1 MSQDI
6 TEVPI
11 TPSTPAGVDEPG
23 PDSQS
28 ADGGVPADRRGQISW
43 AVFEW
48 ARNPY
53 VLLITI
59 YVFAPYFSNF
69 VVGDPVQGQAIW
81 GYINGFA
88 GAAIAILAPFLG
100 AIADLG
106 GTRKPWIIAFTLIM
120 VPAMIAL
127 WFALPGD
134 GGIGIWGVA
143 ICIVTITIAYE
154 FSAVFHNSML
164 PSIAPHSRIGFLSGL
179 GLALGNLGGLL
190 ILIFMLVFFTLPGN
204 VPWGFVP
211 DTPLFG
217 LDQSLHQDSR
227 ISGPVAGLW
236 LAAFSLPLFLFTPD
250 AAKNTIGAIAAMRKG
265 VARVVQTVMRLK
277 HYRNVATYLGAR
289 MLYNDGKTAVLI
301 FGGVYAAGVFGWGPL
316 DMLVYG
322 IILSVFA
329 VLGGLIGG
337 WLDDTFGSK
346 AAIMTSI
353 GGTTV
358 GLLLA
363 ISITPTELFFQP
375 YEVTGPIWSL
385 PFFKTLPE
393 LLYLCVVI
401 IIAIF
406 ITAAYANSRTM
417 LARIAPAQM
426 MTEFFGL
433 YALSGT
439 ATAFVAP
446 ILVGISTEMFDSQR
460 AGFGSIL
467 LLLIAG
473 MAVMIFVQET
483 RSERA
488 PDDHG

>member
-1 MSQDI
+1 LSQDV
-6 TEVPI
+6 TEIPV

-23 PDSQS
+23 PDNRA
-28 ADGGVPADRRGQISW
+28 ADGGTPADRRGQISW

-53 VLLITI
+53 VLLVTI
-59 YVFAPYFSNF
+59 YVFAPYFSNT

-106 GTRKPWIIAFTLIM
+106 GSRKPWIMAFTALM
-120 VPAMIAL
+120 VPAMVIL
-127 WFALPGD
+127 WFALPEN
-134 GGIGIWGVA
+134 GGIGIWGVT
-143 ICIVTITIAYE
+143 ISIVTITIAYE

-204 VPWGFVP
+204 VPWSFVP

-217 LDQSLHQDSR
+217 LDQSQFQDSR
-227 ISGPVAGLW
+227 ISGPVAGMW

-250 AAKNTIGAIAAMRKG
+250 AARNAIGVWEAMQKG

-301 FGGVYAAGVFGWGPL
+301 FGGVYAAGVFGWGAL

-322 IILSVFA
+322 IVLSVFA
-329 VLGGLIGG
+329 VLGGLLGG

-346 AAIMTSI
+346 VAIMTSI

-358 GLLLA
+358 GLMLA
-363 ISITPTELFFQP
+363 VSITPTELFFQP
-375 YEVTGPIWSL
+375 YESTEPIWSL
-385 PFFKTLPE
+385 PFFQTVPE
-393 LLYLCVVI
+393 ITYLAVVI
-401 IIAIF
+401 LIAIF

-417 LARIAPAQM
+417 LARIAPAKM

-446 ILVGISTEMFDSQR
+446 ILVGFSTDIFDSQR

-473 MAVMIFVQET
+473 LIVMLYVREE

-488 PDDHG
+488 EDDH

>member
-1 MSQDI
+1 M
-6 TEVPI
+6 
-11 TPSTPAGVDEPG
+11 A
-23 PDSQS
+23 
-28 ADGGVPADRRGQISW
+28 ADGGTPADKRGQIAW

-59 YVFAPYFSNF
+59 YVFSPYFSTT

-81 GYINGFA
+81 GYINGIA

-106 GTRKPWIIAFTLIM
+106 GTRKPWIAAFTAIM
-120 VPAMIAL
+120 VPAMVLL
-127 WFALPGD
+127 WFALPD
-134 GGIGIWGVA
+134 NGGIGVMGVA
-143 ICIVTITIAYE
+143 LSIIVITIAYE

-204 VPWGFVP
+204 VPWSFIPDVP
-211 DTPLFG
+211 ILG
-217 LDQSLHQDSR
+217 IDQSLFQDSR
-227 ISGPVAGLW
+227 IAGPVAGMW

-250 AAKNTIGAIAAMRKG
+250 AARNTIGAWEAMRRG
-265 VARVVQTVMRLK
+265 VARVVQTVTRLR

-301 FGGVYAAGVFGWGPL
+301 FGGVYAAGVFGWGAL

-322 IILSVFA
+322 IVLSVFA
-329 VLGGLIGG
+329 VLGGLFGG
-337 WLDDTFGSK
+337 WLDDAFGSK
-346 AAIMTSI
+346 VAIITSI

-363 ISITPTELFFQP
+363 VSITPTELFFQP
-375 YEVTGPIWSL
+375 YESAGPVWSL
-385 PFFKTLPE
+385 PFFQTVPE
-393 LLYLCVVI
+393 ITYLAVVI

-417 LARIAPAQM
+417 LARIAPAKM

-446 ILVGISTEMFDSQR
+446 ILVGISTDLFDSQR
-460 AGFGSIL
+460 AGFASIL
-467 LLLIAG
+467 LLLVAG
-473 MAVMIFVQET
+473 LVVMFFVHET
-483 RSERA
+483 RAERA
-488 PDDHG
+488 EGDA

>member
-6 TEVPI
+6 TEIPL
-11 TPSTPAGVDEPG
+11 TPSTPAGVDVPG
-23 PDSQS
+23 PDDIA
-28 ADGGVPADRRGQISW
+28 ADGGKPADKRGQIAW
-43 AVFEW
+43 AIFEW

-59 YVFAPYFSNF
+59 YVFSPYFSNT
-69 VVGDPVQGQAIW
+69 VVGDPIQGQAVW
-81 GYINGFA
+81 GYINGVA
-88 GAAIAILAPFLG
+88 GVAIALMAPFLG

-106 GTRKPWIIAFTLIM
+106 GTRKPWIAAFTALM
-120 VPAMIAL
+120 VPAMVLL
-127 WFALPGD
+127 WWALPGD

-143 ICIVTITIAYE
+143 MAIIVISIAYE

-190 ILIFMLVFFTLPGN
+190 ILTFMLVFFTLPG
-204 VPWGFVP
+204 VVSWSFIP

-217 LDQSLHQDSR
+217 IDQSLFQDSR

-236 LAAFSLPLFLFTPD
+236 LAIFSLPLFLFTPD
-250 AAKNTIGAIAAMRKG
+250 AASNAIGMMEAVRKG
-265 VARVVQTVMRLK
+265 VARVVGTVTRLK

-301 FGGVYAAGVFGWGPL
+301 FGGVYASGVFGWGAL

-329 VLGGLIGG
+329 VLGGFFGG
-337 WLDDTFGSK
+337 WLDDRFGSR

-353 GGTTV
+353 GGTTI
-358 GLLLA
+358 GLVLA
-363 ISITPTELFFQP
+363 VSITPNELFFQP
-375 YEVTGPIWSL
+375 YESPGPIWSM

-393 LLYLCVVI
+393 MLYLGVVI

-417 LARIAPAQM
+417 LARIAPAKM

-439 ATAFVAP
+439 ATAFIAP
-446 ILVGISTEMFDSQR
+446 FLVGESTRFFESQR
-460 AGFGSIL
+460 AGFASIL
-467 LLLIAG
+467 LLLIG
-473 MAVMIFVQET
+473 GLVVMIFVKET
-483 RSERA
+483 RAERA
-488 PDDHG
+488 DGDH

>member
-1 MSQDI
+1 MAVNEEPVRVQ
-6 TEVPI
+6 VPGE
-11 TPSTPAGVDEPG
+11 A
-23 PDSQS
+23 S
-28 ADGGVPADRRGQISW
+28 AQLLSAVGGEAADNRGQFSW
-43 AVFEW
+43 ALFEW

-53 VLLITI
+53 VILITI
-59 YVFAPYFSNF
+59 YIFAPYFSGQ
-69 VVGDPVQGQAIW
+69 VVGDPVRGQAIW
-81 GYINGFA
+81 GQINGIGGFV
-88 GAAIAILAPFLG
+88 IACLGPFLG
-100 AIADLG
+100 AIADSG
-106 GTRKPWIIAFTLIM
+106 GRRKPWIVSFVVMMALATY
-120 VPAMIAL
+120 AM
-127 WFALPGD
+127 WFALPMD
-134 GGIGIWGVA
+134 GGIGILGAAVLVIVA
-143 ICIVTITIAYE
+143 NVAFE

-204 VPWGFVP
+204 VPWSFIPG
-211 DTPLFG
+211 TPFFG
-217 LDQSLHQDSR
+217 LDQSLFQDSR
-227 ISGPVAGLW
+227 ISGPVAGMW

-250 AAKNTIGAIAAMRKG
+250 RKPTGLGAWEAMQKG
-265 VARVVQTVMRLK
+265 VRRVVLTVMRLQ

-301 FGGVYAAGVFGWGPL
+301 FGGVYAAGVFGWGTL

-346 AAIMTSI
+346 IAIMTSI

-363 ISITPTELFFQP
+363 VSITPTELFFQP
-375 YEVTGPIWSL
+375 YESTGPIWSL

-401 IIAIF
+401 LIAIF

-417 LARIAPAQM
+417 LARIAPAKM
-426 MTEFFGL
+426 MTEVFGL

-439 ATAFVAP
+439 ATAFVAL
-446 ILVGISTEMFDSQR
+446 ILVGISTDMFDSQR
-460 AGFGSIL
+460 AGFASIL
-467 LLLIAG
+467 LLLLAG
-473 MAVMIFVQET
+473 MAVMIFVNET
-483 RSERA
+483 RAERA
-488 PDDHG
+488 DGDH